1 MMAESVKT
9 REHLDALVEE
19 YVNVERSKKV
29 VKEVE
34 FYQGIA
40 ENGTKGAFRRSIIVP
55 GTGHFILGRWL
66 EGFCFLFLEI
76 ILTGFI
82 LWFFAKSLIA
92 IFTSDPHRWRAFLWC
107 LGGSV
112 VFRAVTFVR
121 VALLVSKI
129 KSDAAYIMLRLKDK
143 KAAASK

>member
-1 MMAESVKT
+1 MAESINT
-9 REHLDALVEE
+9 RERLDALVEE
-19 YVNVERSKKV
+19 YVKVERSKKV
-29 VKEVE
+29 TKEVD

-40 ENGTKGAFRRSIIVP
+40 ENGAKGAFRRSIIVP
-55 GTGHFILGRWL
+55 GTGHFVLGRWL
-66 EGFCFLFLEI
+66 EGFFFLSLEI

-82 LWFFAKSLIA
+82 LWFLMKSLIA

-107 LGGSV
+107 LCGSL

-121 VALLVSKI
+121 VAFLVSRI
-129 KSDAAYIMLRLKDK
+129 KSDAAYIMLRLADK

>member
-1 MMAESVKT
+1 MAESINT
-9 REHLDALVEE
+9 RERLDALVEE
-19 YVNVERSKKV
+19 YVKVERSKKV
-29 VKEVE
+29 TKEVD

-40 ENGTKGAFRRSIIVP
+40 ENGAKGAFRRSILVP
-55 GTGHFILGRWL
+55 GTGHFVLGRWL

-82 LWFFAKSLIA
+82 LWFLVKSVIA

-107 LGGSV
+107 LCGSLV
-112 VFRAVTFVR
+112 YRAVTFVR
-121 VALLVSKI
+121 VALLVSRI
-129 KSDAAYIMLRLKDK
+129 KSDAAYIMLRLADK

>member
-1 MMAESVKT
+1 MAESVNT
-9 REHLDALVEE
+9 RERLDALVEE
-19 YVNVERSKKV
+19 YVKVERSKKV
-29 VKEVE
+29 TKEVD

-40 ENGTKGAFRRSIIVP
+40 ENGAKGAFRRSILVP
-55 GTGHFILGRWL
+55 GTGHFVLGRWL

-82 LWFFAKSLIA
+82 LWFFVKSVIA

-107 LGGSV
+107 LCGSL
-112 VFRAVTFVR
+112 VFRTVTFVR
-121 VALLVSKI
+121 VALLVSRI
-129 KSDAAYIMLRLKDK
+129 KSDAAYVMLRLADK

>member
-1 MMAESVKT
+1 MAESINT
-9 REHLDALVEE
+9 RERLDALVEE
-19 YVNVERSKKV
+19 YVKVERSKKV
-29 VKEVE
+29 TKEVD

-40 ENGTKGAFRRSIIVP
+40 ENGAKGAFRRSIIVP
-55 GTGHFILGRWL
+55 GTGHFVLGRWL

-82 LWFFAKSLIA
+82 LWFFVKSLIA

-107 LGGSV
+107 LCGSL
-112 VFRAVTFVR
+112 VFRLVTFVR
-121 VALLVSKI
+121 VALLVSRI
-129 KSDAAYIMLRLKDK
+129 KSDAAYIMLRVADK

>member
-1 MMAESVKT
+1 MAESINT
-9 REHLDALVEE
+9 RERLDALVEE
-19 YVNVERSKKV
+19 YVKVERSKKV
-29 VKEVE
+29 TKEVD

-40 ENGTKGAFRRSIIVP
+40 ENGAKGAFRRSILVP
-55 GTGHFILGRWL
+55 GTGHFVLGRWL

-82 LWFFAKSLIA
+82 LWFFVKSVIA

-107 LGGSV
+107 LCGSLV
-112 VFRAVTFVR
+112 YRAVTFVR
-121 VALLVSKI
+121 VALLVSRI
-129 KSDAAYIMLRLKDK
+129 KSDAAYIMLRLADK